1 MMEDIQ
7 TKLIDLAKKAQEKSY
22 SPYSKFAV
30 GAALMTQDGSIFT
43 GCNVENISYGLTCC
57 GERNAI
63 FKMISEKGPGEKIKA
78 LALSTKADIP
88 CSPCGACRQVIQEFS
103 TPETVV
109 FFKGKSGYVS
119 YAVKDLLPGAFTEFE
134 AVDHDGSTTTIQSG
148 I

>member
-1 MMEDIQ
+1 MMEDLQ

-43 GCNVENISYGLTCC
+43 GCNVENISYGLTSC
-57 GERNAI
+57 GERNTI
-63 FKMISEKGPGEKIKA
+63 FKMISEKGPNAKIKA

-88 CSPCGACRQVIQEFS
+88 CSPCGACRQVILEFS
-103 TPETVV
+103 TPETLV

-119 YAVKDLLPGAFTEFE
+119 YAVKDLLPGAFMEFE
-134 AVDHDGSTTTIQSG
+134 AVGHDGSSTTIQSG
-148 I
+148 M